1 VLLAGSVEESFGR
14 RVGALPGQA
23 RRLLLLAADGLAED
37 PALVWQAA

>member
-23 RRLLLLAADGLAED
+23 RRLLLAADSLAED